1 MTGARKPASAVSHPD
16 WCASDRC
23 GHLVPPLMTHMAR
36 RHRGP
41 LHRVG
46 ETRASG
52 AIVTYLIGDDA
63 RTPLVALHVTGRS
76 GNGWAELSLI
86 QAGQL
91 VERLRGLLNE
101 AGGQAGSDDD

>member
-1 MTGARKPASAVSHPD
+1 
-16 WCASDRC
+16 
-23 GHLVPPLMTHMAR
+23 MAR

-46 ETRASG
+46 DPRAIG
-52 AIVTYLIGDDA
+52 AIVTYLIGADG
-63 RTPLVALHVTGRS
+63 RTPLVALHATGRS

-91 VERLRGLLNE
+91 IERLRGLLNE
-101 AGGQAGSDDD
+101 AGRGAGGDDD